1 MATLTSQILDISDTS
16 TTTLRQSAN
25 NDNLIVGDTRNI
37 NGELAVI
44 SGKVDALTS
53 NTNNLY
59 VTVSAIVVDVNAV
72 KSTLNSDA
80 YKAFPNAATG
90 IIVKNSSS
98 NAVSRTIIG
107 PANGITITNGNGING
122 NPTISLSNDLNALEN
137 LSGSGFAVRTSA
149 DAWAQRSFVQP
160 TSGITITN
168 ADGIAGNP
176 TITLAN
182 DLNAL
187 ENLSGSGFAV
197 RTAND
202 TWAQRTLVAPS
213 AGITI
218 TNSNGISGNPTFA
231 LTNDLQA
238 IEGLSGF
245 GIAVRNAG
253 DTWILR
259 NIEAMGAVSITNA
272 NGVGGN
278 PTIAVSVA
286 SNTEVVARTVT
297 NKVLT
302 PANVDKLVLRDGDT
316 LNGGF
321 TATVVDDGTLSAGAN
336 YIPTPVG
343 GNFRKIVVSGNIT
356 FSAPSAAGDYTMV
369 VQITNSSSGGG
380 TFVFNGYTRV
390 DGETILTTANFKYM
404 AFITKVNGFT
414 HVFIQKLQ

>member
-25 NDNLIVGDTRNI
+25 NDNLLVGDTRSI
-37 NGELAVI
+37 NGELAVV
-44 SGKVDALTS
+44 GDKVNTLTS
-53 NTNNLY
+53 NTNSLY
-59 VTVSAIVVDVNAV
+59 ATVSVITVDLNAV
-72 KSTLNSDA
+72 KNTLNSDA
-80 YKAFPNAATG
+80 YKAFPNAAVG

-98 NAVSRTIIG
+98 TAVSRTIVG
-107 PANGITITNGNGING
+107 PTNGLTITNGDGING
-122 NPTISLSNDLNALEN
+122 NPTIALANDLNALEN
-137 LSGSGFAVRTSA
+137 LSGSGFAVRTSV
-149 DAWAQRSFVQP
+149 DAWTQRIFVAP
-160 TSGITITN
+160 SSGITITN
-168 ADGIAGNP
+168 PDGIAGNP

-197 RTAND
+197 RTSND
-202 TWAQRTLVAPS
+202 TWAQRTFVAPPS
-213 AGITI
+213 GITI
-218 TNSNGISGNPTFA
+218 ANSNGIAGNPTFA
-231 LTNDLQA
+231 LSNDLQA

-259 NIEAMGAVSITNA
+259 NIDAGGAVSITNP
-272 NGVGGN
+272 NGVNGN
-278 PTIAVSVA
+278 PTITVSVA
-286 SNTEVVARTVT
+286 SNTEVAARTTT

-302 PANVDKLVLRDGDT
+302 PANVEKLVLRDGDT
-316 LNGGF
+316 LNGGY
-321 TATVVDDGTLSAGAN
+321 TATAVNDGTLVAGAN
-336 YIPTPVG
+336 YIPTPIG
-343 GNFRKIVVSGNIT
+343 GNFRKFIVSGNIT

-369 VQITNSSSGGG
+369 VQITNSATGGG

-390 DGETILTTANFKYM
+390 DGETIDTTANFKYM